1 MPKLKTNRAAAKRFR
16 FTKSGKVKRKQAFK
30 NHILS
35 KKSSKRIRNLRGTVL
50 VKEADVKEV
59 RALLPYGRK

>member
-16 FTKSGKVKRKQAFK
+16 FTKSGKVKRKKAFK

-35 KKSSKRIRNLRGTVL
+35 KKSPKRIRNLRAGAI
-50 VKEADVKEV
+50 VKEADEKEI